1 MWKAEPENFYSLKA
15 KPLRGTVM
23 RIDELDLRLIYL
35 LMDNSRLSISELA
48 ERLDVSRPTV
58 KSRLEKLQ
66 KEGIIQGFTI
76 KLNPELLRAHNVVAL
91 IVKTDEPERM
101 REFEEIIEINRFTS
115 RKYLIKIA
123 VENMEELRKV
133 IEGAGF
139 EVIEIMPIL
148 ESVER
153 TSPPKVKVPFKCDY
167 CGKEIVGEPI
177 VYKYRNRVYFF
188 CCPTC
193 LREFKKTREN
203 IEKFKLKGEKEGS
216 THEGHSH

>member
-1 MWKAEPENFYSLKA
+1 MK
-15 KPLRGTVM
+15 
-23 RIDELDLRLIYL
+23 IDDLDLKLIYL

-66 KEGIIQGFTI
+66 KEGIIQGYTI
-76 KLNPELLRAHNVVAL
+76 KLNPDLLRAHNIVAL
-91 IVKTDEPERM
+91 IVKTDDPEKM
-101 REFEEIIEINRFTS
+101 REFDEIIEINRFTS

-123 VENMEELRKV
+123 VESMEELRKV

-148 ESVER
+148 ETVER
-153 TSPPKVKVPFKCDY
+153 PSPPKVKVPFKCDY

-177 VYKYRNRVYFF
+177 VYKYRNKVYFF

-193 LREFKKTREN
+193 FREFKKTREN
-203 IEKFKLKGEKEGS
+203 LEKFKLKEENKVEH
-216 THEGHSH
+216 THEHEHHTHN

>member
-1 MWKAEPENFYSLKA
+1 MK
-15 KPLRGTVM
+15 
-23 RIDELDLRLIYL
+23 IDDLDLKLIYL

-48 ERLDVSRPTV
+48 ERLGVSRPTV
-58 KSRLEKLQ
+58 KSRLEKLE
-66 KEGIIQGFTI
+66 KEEVIERYTI

-91 IVKTDEPERM
+91 IVKTEEPEKM
-101 REFEEIIEINRFTS
+101 EEFEEIIEINRFTS

-123 VENMEELRKV
+123 IENMEELRKV

-148 ESVER
+148 ESIER
-153 TSPPKVKVPFKCDY
+153 TNPPKVKVPFKCDY

-177 VYKYRNRVYFF
+177 VYKYHNRVYFF

-203 IEKFKLKGEKEGS
+203 IEKLKQKEEKEG
-216 THEGHSH
+216 HRH

>member
-1 MWKAEPENFYSLKA
+1 
-15 KPLRGTVM
+15 M
-23 RIDELDLRLIYL
+23 RLDELDLKLIYL

-48 ERLDVSRPTV
+48 ERLGVSRPTV
-58 KSRLEKLQ
+58 KSRLEKLER
-66 KEGIIQGFTI
+66 EGIIEKYTV
-76 KLNPELLRAHNVVAL
+76 KLNPQLFRAHNVVAL
-91 IVKTDEPERM
+91 IVKTDEPDKM
-101 REFEEIIEINRFTS
+101 KEFEEIIEINRFTS

-153 TSPPKVKVPFKCDY
+153 PSPPRVKVPFKCDY

-177 VYKYRNRVYFF
+177 VYKYHNRVYFF

-193 LREFKKTREN
+193 LREFRKTREN
-203 IEKFKLKGEKEGS
+203 IEKFKLKEEVKGKAGS
-216 THEGHSH
+216 

>member
-1 MWKAEPENFYSLKA
+1 
-15 KPLRGTVM
+15 M
-23 RIDELDLRLIYL
+23 RLDELDLKLIYL

-48 ERLDVSRPTV
+48 ERLGVSRPTV
-58 KSRLEKLQ
+58 KSRLEKLE
-66 KEGIIQGFTI
+66 KEGVILGYTV

-91 IVKTDEPERM
+91 IVKTDSPEKM
-101 REFEEIIEINRFTS
+101 SEFEEIIEINRFTS

-123 VENMEELRKV
+123 VENMEALRKV

-153 TSPPKVKVPFKCDY
+153 PSPPRVKVPFKCDY

-177 VYKYRNRVYFF
+177 VYKYHNRVYFF

-203 IEKFKLKGEKEGS
+203 IEKFKLKEEKAEHA
-216 THEGHSH
+216 HEHS

>member
-1 MWKAEPENFYSLKA
+1 MGVK
-15 KPLRGTVM
+15 V
-23 RIDELDLRLIYL
+23 DELDLKLIYL

-48 ERLDVSRPTV
+48 ERLGVSRPTV

-66 KEGIIQGFTI
+66 KEGVIQGFTV
-76 KLNPELLRAHNVVAL
+76 KLNPELLRARNIVAL
-91 IVKTDEPERM
+91 IVKTDEPEKM
-101 REFEEIIEINRFTS
+101 RELEEIIEMNRFTS

-123 VENMEELRKV
+123 VEDMGELRKV

-139 EVIEIMPIL
+139 EVIDIMPIL
-148 ESVER
+148 ESIER
-153 TSPPKVKVPFKCDY
+153 KSPPKVRVPFKCDY

-193 LREFKKTREN
+193 FREFKRAREN
-203 IEKFKLKGEKEGS
+203 IEKFRLKEEQKIENA
-216 THEGHSH
+216 HNH

>member
-1 MWKAEPENFYSLKA
+1 
-15 KPLRGTVM
+15 M
-23 RIDELDLRLIYL
+23 RIDELDLKLIYI

-48 ERLDVSRPTV
+48 ERLGVSRPTV
-58 KSRLEKLQ
+58 KSRLEKL
-66 KEGIIQGFTI
+66 EREEIIQGYTI
-76 KLNPELLRAHNVVAL
+76 KLNPKLLRAHNVVAL
-91 IVKTDEPERM
+91 IVKTNEPDKM

-123 VENMEELRKV
+123 VESMEELRKV

-148 ESVER
+148 ETVER
-153 TSPPKVKVPFKCDY
+153 KSPPKVKVPFKCDY

-193 LREFKKTREN
+193 FREFKKTREN
-203 IEKFKLKGEKEGS
+203 IEKFKLKEEKEGS

>member
-1 MWKAEPENFYSLKA
+1 MK
-15 KPLRGTVM
+15 
-23 RIDELDLRLIYL
+23 IDELDLKLIYL
-35 LMDNSRLSISELA
+35 LMEDSRLSISELA

-66 KEGIIQGFTI
+66 KEGIIQGFTV

-91 IVKTDEPERM
+91 IVKTDEPEKM
-101 REFEEIIEINRFTS
+101 DEFDEIIEVNRFTS

-123 VENMEELRKV
+123 VESMEKLRKV

-139 EVIEIMPIL
+139 EVIEVMPIL
-148 ESVER
+148 ETVER
-153 TSPPKVKVPFKCDY
+153 KSPPKVKVPFKCDY

-193 LREFKKTREN
+193 FREFKKTREN
-203 IEKFKLKGEKEGS
+203 VEKFKLKGENKAEHA
-216 THEGHSH
+216 HEGHSH